1 MIAYFDD
8 TLGSPAVL
16 PIVPVN
22 ADAVAGALELCVAA
36 RDCLILASKTVAQLS
51 RSAAEIGD
59 LECVEELRRLRT
71 ALWESRAVIEA
82 RIIALR
88 RVQGAPLTHPG

>member
-8 TLGSPAVL
+8 TLGSPAVR
-16 PIVPVN
+16 PHSPVN
-22 ADAVAGALELCVAA
+22 PDAVAGALELCIAA

-59 LECVEELRRLRT
+59 LECVEELRQLRSV
-71 ALWESRAVIEA
+71 LWESRAVVEA
-82 RIIALR
+82 RIITLR
-88 RVQGAPLTHPG
+88 RVQSAFLAHPG

>member
-8 TLGSPAVL
+8 TLGSPPARPIL
-16 PIVPVN
+16 PV
-22 ADAVAGALELCVAA
+22 DTHAVAGALELCIAA

-51 RSAAEIGD
+51 RSAAEIGE
-59 LECVEELRRLRT
+59 LKCVEELRRLRT
-71 ALWESRAVIEA
+71 ELWESRAVVEA

-88 RVQGAPLTHPG
+88 RVQGAHLTPHG